1 VFDGCSYGI
10 VTNVIPKQMTGSQ
23 VEIPGGEYFDYRTIK
38 MEKTTPKNIDYFG
51 ILGSYCQVQSHLN
64 TVLLFSLIGKN
75 FLWVELHETRTC

>member
-38 MEKTTPKNIDYFG
+38 MEKTTPK
-51 ILGSYCQVQSHLN
+51 ILTISVCLAA
-64 TVLLFSLIGKN
+64 TVKYSL
-75 FLWVELHETRTC
+75 T